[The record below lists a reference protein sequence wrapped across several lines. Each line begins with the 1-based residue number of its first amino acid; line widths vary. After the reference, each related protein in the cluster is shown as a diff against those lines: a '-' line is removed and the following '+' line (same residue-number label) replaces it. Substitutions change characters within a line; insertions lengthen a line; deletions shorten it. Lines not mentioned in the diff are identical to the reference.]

1 MKSNRIWYQDG
12 LRDGV
17 PIALGYFAVAFT
29 LGIAARNAGFSAFQA
44 AVSSLLN
51 HASAGEY
58 AVISLVAAGA
68 GYWEMAVQVLQLVAE
83 TAGGE
88 LLPLRLDEEGVDVD
102 GPVVAD
108 PGDVQAQLGHGPAG
122 LEEGPHVVGHGG
134 DEGLSHV
141 SLLIVSSLVS
151 YHGGTRMKSPA

>member
-1 MKSNRIWYQDG
+1 MDQLQRRRHRPGHVPEPEGHQQHGG
-12 LRDGV
+12 LRLAPEIADLLQALHRPGQGV
-17 PIALGYFAVAFT
+17 
-29 LGIAARNAGFSAFQA
+29 
-44 AVSSLLN
+44 
-51 HASAGEY
+51 
-58 AVISLVAAGA
+58 
-68 GYWEMAVQVLQLVAE
+68 
-83 TAGGE
+83 

-151 YHGGTRMKSPA
+151 YHGGVGMKSPA